1 MSQQEFHTPESFMN
15 FDTHKSFKAIVAA
28 GFSEPQAEAI
38 VELVRSSK
46 EYDFSTLATKEQV
59 RNFEQRV
66 ADKAAIFEQKIDNL
80 DAKLNQKIDN
90 LDARLNQ
97 KIDNLDASLNQKIDN
112 LGATLNQKID
122 NLDAT
127 LNQKMDSGV
136 SRLQAQMAKQD
147 SQQKAWMM
155 SMLLTIIGIGAAI
168 FLKT

>member
-1 MSQQEFHTPESFMN
+1 MN

-28 GFSEPQAEAI
+28 GFSEPQAETI

-66 ADKAAIFEQKIDNL
+66 ADKAAIFEQKTEDRFIL
-80 DAKLNQKIDN
+80 LEQKIDN

-97 KIDNLDASLNQKIDN
+97 KIDNLDAN
-112 LGATLNQKID
+112 
-122 NLDAT
+122 
-127 LNQKMDSGV
+127 LNQKMDSGF
-136 SRLQAQMAKQD
+136 SRLQVQMEKQD

-168 FLKT
+168 FFKT